1 MMLNG
6 KDEQKMMKK
15 LKSSSDTKFN
25 ADMIGFNI
33 NEINQITSKA
43 LFESLDINGNN
54 EITKK
59 DILDALK
66 SKGILKDDP
75 RIKETVQK
83 LKQFTDTDLIDV
95 FKFHDIIFQNIT
107 LVERALKGDLI
118 IPDFRSFS
126 TIVTSVFES
135 VRSNMSGAVADYIP
149 QLARVN
155 PEKYAISICTVD
167 GQRLNIGDYCDP
179 YCVQSTCK
187 PINYGIALDVL
198 GEDKTHKHVGREP
211 SGRGFN
217 ELTLNKDGLP
227 HNPMINAGAIMTSAL
242 IRSDL
247 DVSDRFDYVLDKWQ
261 SLSGDVRP
269 GFNNA
274 VYLSEKHTADRNF
287 ALGYFMREKNA
298 FPEGT
303 DLHEILEF
311 YFQCC
316 SIELTCS
323 AHASVAGTLA
333 NAGICPITRERIF
346 SAETTKH
353 CLSLMYSSG
362 MYDFSGEFAFTVG
375 LPAKSGVSGALVLVV
390 PGVCGI
396 TIWSP
401 NLDGYGNSVRAVEI
415 AQKLVEEFNFHN
427 YDSLIENIQK
437 KDPRVQ
443 KNDDKLKGVM
453 MANFAA
459 SQGDLNE
466 IKSLDAKGVDLDE
479 ADYDGRTPIHV
490 AASDGH
496 LNIVEFFVSSG
507 KVLNPKDRWGGTP
520 LSDAE
525 KHEHK
530 DIVTLLKKS
539 IKKLEVK

>member
-1 MMLNG
+1 
-6 KDEQKMMKK
+6 
-15 LKSSSDTKFN
+15 
-25 ADMIGFNI
+25 
-33 NEINQITSKA
+33 
-43 LFESLDINGNN
+43 
-54 EITKK
+54 
-59 DILDALK
+59 
-66 SKGILKDDP
+66 
-75 RIKETVQK
+75 
-83 LKQFTDTDLIDV
+83 
-95 FKFHDIIFQNIT
+95 
-107 LVERALKGDLI
+107 
-118 IPDFRSFS
+118 
-126 TIVTSVFES
+126 
-135 VRSNMSGAVADYIP
+135 
-149 QLARVN
+149 
-155 PEKYAISICTVD
+155 
-167 GQRLNIGDYCDP
+167 
-179 YCVQSTCK
+179 
-187 PINYGIALDVL
+187 
-198 GEDKTHKHVGREP
+198 
-211 SGRGFN
+211 
-217 ELTLNKDGLP
+217 
-227 HNPMINAGAIMTSAL
+227 
-242 IRSDL
+242 
-247 DVSDRFDYVLDKWQ
+247 
-261 SLSGDVRP
+261 
-269 GFNNA
+269 
-274 VYLSEKHTADRNF
+274 
-287 ALGYFMREKNA
+287 
-298 FPEGT
+298 
-303 DLHEILEF
+303 
-311 YFQCC
+311 
-316 SIELTCS
+316 
-323 AHASVAGTLA
+323 
-333 NAGICPITRERIF
+333 
-346 SAETTKH
+346 
-353 CLSLMYSSG
+353 

-401 NLDGYGNSVRAVEI
+401 NLDGYGNSVRAVQI
-415 AQKLVEEFNFHN
+415 AQKLVEAFNFHN

>member
-1 MMLNG
+1 MLNG

-415 AQKLVEEFNFHN
+415 AQKLVEAFNFHN

>member
-1 MMLNG
+1 
-6 KDEQKMMKK
+6 MKK
-15 LKSSSDTKFN
+15 LKSSSDTMFS

-83 LKQFTDTDLIDV
+83 LKQFKDTDLIDV

-466 IKSLDAKGVDLDE
+466 IKSLEAKGIDLDE
-479 ADYDGRTPIHV
+479 ADYDGRTPIHL

-496 LNIVEFFVSSG
+496 LNIVEFFVLSG
-507 KVLNPKDRWGGTP
+507 KALNPKDRWGGTP

-525 KHEHK
+525 EHGHK
-530 DIVTLLKKS
+530 DIVTLLNKS